1 MSTYDFL
8 RHFADSWALVV
19 MAAIFLGLC
28 IWPFRRGGKAS
39 GQEAAAS
46 IFTEDHDG

>member
-1 MSTYDFL
+1 VSTYDTL
-8 RHFADSWALVV
+8 RHFADSWAIAV
-19 MAAIFLGLC
+19 MTAVFLALC

-39 GQEAAAS
+39 GRDAANS

>member
-1 MSTYDFL
+1 MSTYDEL

-19 MAAIFLGLC
+19 MGAIFLALC
-28 IWPFRRGGKAS
+28 IWPFRRGGKSS
-39 GQEAAAS
+39 GREAANS